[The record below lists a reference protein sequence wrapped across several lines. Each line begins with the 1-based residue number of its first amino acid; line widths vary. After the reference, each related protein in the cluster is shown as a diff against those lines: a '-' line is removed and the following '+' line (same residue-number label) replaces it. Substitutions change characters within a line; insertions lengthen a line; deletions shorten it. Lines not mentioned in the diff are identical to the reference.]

1 MIESANR
8 KDPLVEHVNPR

>member
-1 MIESANR
+1 MIESADR